1 MTTSLNG
8 LEHNSKN
15 GKLCFAIITRGF
27 LYKEDPNINNG
38 VIVIVDPLNR
48 IL

>member
-15 GKLCFAIITRGF
+15 GKLCLAIITRAF
-27 LYKEDPNINNG
+27 YIKRNHPNYG
-38 VIVIVDPLNR
+38 VRVIVDPLNR